1 MQNSKLKIGS
11 KSFLRGLILLFCI
24 LHFSFLI
31 STGQSVHVSAKLDS
45 TSLRIGEQI
54 HLNLNAVVPPNTQII
69 FPIIPD
75 TIHKLEIVQRSKLD
89 TSKSQD
95 GKTITYH
102 QQLTLTAFDSGFYV
116 IEPFTFKFRK
126 EGSNDADTISTEAML
141 VQVMTVPVDTTREI
155 KDIKPPVEV
164 PFTFRDALPY
174 IIGAIVL
181 FGLVYF
187 IIRYLQKRKKIIPE
201 FKPKAPP
208 RPAHEIALDALRKI
222 AEQKL
227 WQQGFYKEYQS
238 AVADIIRAYIE
249 HRFSIPAMEHPTDET
264 LEHFRNNLVN
274 QEAKEKLRLL
284 LHFADM
290 VKFAKAI
297 PIATENEQSMQ
308 QAIDFVMLTKPV
320 TKDDF
325 AAKEPELKE
334 EAAA

>member
-1 MQNSKLKIGS
+1 MQNSKVNIS
-11 KSFLRGLILLFCI
+11 TNAFLRKLIFSFCI
-24 LHFSFLI
+24 LHFTFFI
-31 STGQSVHVSAKLDS
+31 SNAQSVQVSAKLDS

-69 FPIIPD
+69 FPAIPD
-75 TIHKLEIVQRSKLD
+75 TIHKLEIVQRSKVD
-89 TSKSQD
+89 TTKSQD
-95 GKTITYH
+95 GKTTTYH
-102 QQLTLTAFDSGFYV
+102 QQITLTAFDSGFYV

-126 EGSNDADTISTEAML
+126 EGSNDEDTISTEAML

-181 FGLVYF
+181 FALVYL
-187 IIRYLQKRKKIIPE
+187 IIRYFQKRKKIIPE

-208 RPAHEIALDALRKI
+208 RPAHEIALEALRKTG
-222 AEQKL
+222 EQKL

-238 AVADIIRAYIE
+238 AVADIVRQYIE
-249 HRFSIPAMEHPTDET
+249 HRFSIQALEYPTDET
-264 LEHFRNNLVN
+264 LEHFRNNLGIP
-274 QEAKEKLRLL
+274 EAMEKLRQLL
-284 LHFADM
+284 QFADM

-297 PIATENEQSMQ
+297 PIATENENAMQ

-325 AAKEPELKE
+325 AEETVVKE
-334 EAAA
+334 EAAS